1 MKVKLFK
8 ENGEK
13 ISIKDLGSG
22 NKPLVVELPLVA
34 KDVHLDGRW
43 KFNEH
48 SNEELAGILLELAVD
63 MAIDEDYEIELID
76 LDLRWGSNCQVEIF
90 TDILLAA
97 SDLLTSNRPN
107 FDRSELYEKA
117 FNIKVVDNVGISKLK
132 VCPDRSIID
141 EDQGK
146 NPEFVCCHLRTY
158 RNLLLENSQNIDSSE
173 EPFHYLEFPYTY
185 VIRLLSEAVERLGGL
200 G

>member
-8 ENGEK
+8 GKEEE
-13 ISIKDLGSG
+13 IRIKDLGSG
-22 NKPLVVELPLVA
+22 DKPLVVDLPLVA
-34 KDVHLDGRW
+34 KDVSLNGRW

-63 MAIDEDYEIELID
+63 MAIDEDYEIDLID

-107 FDRSELYEKA
+107 FDRNELCEKA
-117 FNIKVVDNVGISKLK
+117 FNIKVVDNVGISKLM
-132 VCPDRSIID
+132 VCPDYSAFD
-141 EDQGK
+141 ENQEKDLK
-146 NPEFVCCHLRTY
+146 VVLCLLRKF
-158 RNLLLENSQNIDSSE
+158 RNLLLENLQDIDSSE

-185 VIRLLSEAVERLGGL
+185 VIRLLSEAVERLEGL
-200 G
+200 D